1 MRLPARQ
8 RVLRLTAFSSENRRK
23 YAVFCAK
30 RDEQLGWWCTQQQQR
45 CVVYMY
51 IISRPSNR
59 ISSTSLDERR
69 TNKSGQEPRR
79 RGAKTVEVEDQ

>member
-30 RDEQLGWWCTQQQQR
+30 RDEQLGWWCTQQQR
-45 CVVYMY
+45 NVAVT
-51 IISRPSNR
+51 SSFFRVPTDLR
-59 ISSTSLDERR
+59 IVRSSFIY
-69 TNKSGQEPRR
+69 
-79 RGAKTVEVEDQ
+79 TVHVP

>member
-23 YAVFCAK
+23 CAVFCAK
-30 RDEQLGWWCTQQQQR
+30 RDEQLGWCTQQQQR

-51 IISRPSNR
+51 NK
-59 ISSTSLDERR
+59 STFESHLDEKI
-69 TNKSGQEPRR
+69 KSGQEP
-79 RGAKTVEVEDQ
+79 KTRKTRWKINELR